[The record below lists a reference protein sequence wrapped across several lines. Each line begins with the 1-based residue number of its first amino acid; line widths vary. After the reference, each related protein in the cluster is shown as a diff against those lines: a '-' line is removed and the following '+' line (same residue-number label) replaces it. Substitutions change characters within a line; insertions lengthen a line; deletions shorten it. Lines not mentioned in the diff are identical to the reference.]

1 MSFQPAK
8 ITIQH
13 TSPHIRRKRT
23 ASMCMWHVVIALVPT
38 TLCALYFFGAPALR
52 VIAVAACVCIAT
64 EWLIARYMLGDSRK
78 ASLPSAALTGLLLAL
93 NLPSIAPL
101 WTVAAGSVFA
111 IGICKMAFGGLGCN
125 IFNPAIGGRVFML
138 ISFPVAM
145 TTWPLPGSVFQADG
159 RTGATLLSAM
169 KEGALPDSA
178 YQFVDL
184 ISGNTGGSMGEVSAA
199 ALLIGFV
206 YLLAMRVI
214 TWHIPVAII
223 GSVIV
228 LDLCLGIQAGIDI
241 LSGGLLL
248 GAIFMATD
256 YVTSPMTGKGMLL
269 YGALIGAITVVI
281 RRWGAYPEGVSFAIL
296 IMNGFTP
303 LINKY
308 MKPRIYGHTLRKE
321 RAA

>member
-1 MSFQPAK
+1 
-8 ITIQH
+8 
-13 TSPHIRRKRT
+13 
-23 ASMCMWHVVIALVPT
+23 MCVWHVMIALIPT
-38 TLCALYFFGAPALR
+38 TICALYFFGLPALG
-52 VIAVAACVCIAT
+52 VLAMSIAVSVAT
-64 EWLIARYMLGDSRK
+64 EWLIARYMFGDRRK
-78 ASLPSAALTGLLLAL
+78 ATFPAAVLTGLLLAL
-93 NLPSIAPL
+93 NLPASVPL
-101 WTVAAGSVFA
+101 WTVAAGAVFA

-145 TTWPLPGSVFQADG
+145 TTWPLPGGGFQADG
-159 RTGATLLSAM
+159 STGATLLSAL
-169 KEGALPDSA
+169 KEGVLPDSA
-178 YQFVDL
+178 YQYVDL
-184 ISGNTGGSMGEVSAA
+184 LSGNIGGSMGEVSAA
-199 ALLIGFV
+199 ALLIGLV
-206 YLLAMRVI
+206 YLLAFRVI

-223 GSVIV
+223 GAVV
-228 LDLCLGIQAGIDI
+228 MFDLCLGIQVGIDV

-269 YGALIGAITVVI
+269 YGALIGVITVVI

-308 MKPRIYGHTLRKE
+308 MKPRIFGHTRKE
-321 RAA
+321 AMS

>member
-1 MSFQPAK
+1 MAFQPAK
-8 ITIQH
+8 TTIQH
-13 TSPHIRRKRT
+13 TAPHIRRKRT
-23 ASMCMWHVVIALVPT
+23 AAMCMWHVMIALLPT
-38 TLCALYFFGAPALR
+38 TICALYFFGLPALG
-52 VIAVAACVCIAT
+52 VIITAMAVSVGA
-64 EWLIARYMLGDSRK
+64 EWGIARYMFGDGRK
-78 ASLPSAALTGLLLAL
+78 ASLPAAALTGLLLAL

-101 WTVAAGSVFA
+101 WTVAAGSLFA

-145 TTWPLPGSVFQADG
+145 TTWPLPGGAFQADG
-159 RTGATLLSAM
+159 STGATLLSAL

-184 ISGNTGGSMGEVSAA
+184 LTGNTGGSMGEVSAI
-199 ALLIGFV
+199 ALLLGLG
-206 YLLAMRVI
+206 YLLVTRVI

-223 GSVIV
+223 GTVVIMDV
-228 LDLCLGIQAGIDI
+228 CLGVQAGIDV

-256 YVTSPMTGKGMLL
+256 YVTSPMTGKGMLV
-269 YGALIGAITVVI
+269 YGAMIGIITVVI

-303 LINKY
+303 LINRY
-308 MKPRIYGHTLRKE
+308 MKPRIFGHTGRKE
-321 RAA
+321 TMA

>member
-1 MSFQPAK
+1 
-8 ITIQH
+8 
-13 TSPHIRRKRT
+13 
-23 ASMCMWHVVIALVPT
+23 MCMWHVVIALIPT
-38 TLCALYFFGAPALR
+38 TICALYFFGLPALE
-52 VIAVAACVCIAT
+52 VIATAMAVSVVT
-64 EWLIARYMLGDSRK
+64 EWLTARFMLGDAGK
-78 ASLPSAALTGLLLAL
+78 AALPSATLTGLLLAL
-93 NLPSIAPL
+93 NLPSTVPL

-145 TTWPLPGSVFQADG
+145 TTWPLPGGAFRADG
-159 RTGATLLSAM
+159 HTGATLLSAL

-178 YQFVDL
+178 YMFVDML
-184 ISGNTGGSMGEVSAA
+184 SGNMGGSMGEVSAA
-199 ALLIGFV
+199 ALLVGLV
-206 YLLAMRVI
+206 YLLAERII

-223 GSVIV
+223 GTVVV
-228 LDLCLGIQAGIDI
+228 LDLSLGIQAGIDV

-269 YGALIGAITVVI
+269 YGALIGVITVVI

-308 MKPRIYGHTLRKE
+308 MKPRIYGHGLRKE
-321 RAA
+321 QTA